1 MPDRNMGKVHHRTGA
16 GARINADHIVLYR
29 LIVAGILATAA
40 AAIVTSWNGLIYV
53 AAWQQLVPGLRW
65 VTPVMIDVAI
75 VVFTLGDLA
84 KKSRGESAV
93 LFIVGKY
100 SLTAI
105 SSAANFAHTV
115 SISGLGD
122 FQAVTGACLNTIAPP
137 LILLTTE
144 VLGAL
149 ITRPKR
155 IPRKKSGRRTA
166 LKPRTIKVTALTA
179 QPAPVEAFELGVRAG
194 AALDGG
200 TP

>member
-1 MPDRNMGKVHHRTGA
+1 MPDRNIGKVHHRTGA
-16 GARINADHIVLYR
+16 GARINADHIALYR

-53 AAWQQLVPGLRW
+53 AAWQQLIPGLRW

-84 KKSRGESAV
+84 KKSRGENAV
-93 LFIVGKY
+93 LFNLGKY
-100 SLTAI
+100 TLTAI
-105 SSAANFAHTV
+105 SSSANFLHTV

-122 FQAVTGACLNTIAPP
+122 FQAITGACLNAVAPT

-144 VLGAL
+144 VLGSL

-155 IPRKKSGRRTA
+155 IPRKKSGRRVATKA
-166 LKPRTIKVTALTA
+166 RTVKVTALPVPQRSPDPFEITA
-179 QPAPVEAFELGVRAG
+179 DRAPALEG
-194 AALDGG
+194 ASR
-200 TP
+200 